1 MSEHITYLLKLIF
14 ISIVNIV
21 RVLYLPI
28 ALAHSLILY
37 LLLLEE
43 APFEDIEYYFYLF
56 RKTTREFV
64 K

>member
-1 MSEHITYLLKLIF
+1 MYTIKLIF
-14 ISIVNIV
+14 ISIVNVV

-37 LLLLEE
+37 LLILIDRPMEDVDYYIYLLQ
-43 APFEDIEYYFYLF
+43 
-56 RKTTREFV
+56 KTTKDFV

>member
-1 MSEHITYLLKLIF
+1 MSVIKILF

-28 ALAHSLILY
+28 ELAHSIILY
-37 LLLLEE
+37 LLLITEK
-43 APFEDIEYYFYLF
+43 PFEDIEYYLQLF
-56 RKTTREFV
+56 KQTTKNFV

>member
-1 MSEHITYLLKLIF
+1 MNTIKLIF
-14 ISIVNIV
+14 ISIVNVI

-28 ALAHSLILY
+28 ALTHSIILY
-37 LLLLEE
+37 LLLITDN
-43 APFEDIEYYFYLF
+43 PFEDIEYYFYLF